1 MSSNKQT
8 LVLTRH
14 LHCPEWNSSC
24 PETRISIAVWPPFSS
39 VNAMDK
45 SIMFQ
50 VRVVHLTRK
59 YWFAQRK
66 KTIEGERVREMEE
79 EKSRD
84 IMNLSKI
91 DERRG
96 EYLK

>member
-1 MSSNKQT
+1 
-8 LVLTRH
+8 
-14 LHCPEWNSSC
+14 
-24 PETRISIAVWPPFSS
+24 
-39 VNAMDK
+39 MDK

-50 VRVVHLTRK
+50 VRKVHLTRK